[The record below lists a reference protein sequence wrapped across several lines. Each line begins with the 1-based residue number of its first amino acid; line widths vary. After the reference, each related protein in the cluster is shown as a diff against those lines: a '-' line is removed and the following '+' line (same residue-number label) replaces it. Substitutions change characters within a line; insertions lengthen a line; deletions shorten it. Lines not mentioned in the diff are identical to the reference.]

1 MKLYKAVGYDPRMC
15 TKEDKHSPEKLKGE
29 YVREIIIDA

>member
-1 MKLYKAVGYDPRMC
+1 MKLYKGVVYDLRMC
-15 TKEDKHSPEKLKGE
+15 TKEDKHSPENIKGE